1 MPHVSQV
8 PQVPHAPSGDRVLP
22 IACLLGP
29 TASGKTAAALAYAAQ
44 SAARGREV
52 EIVSVDSALV
62 YRGMDI
68 GTAKPSAAER
78 AAAVHHLI
86 DIVDPADAYSAANF
100 RADALRVTGEIVA
113 RNHVPLLVG
122 GTMLYYRALTQGLND
137 LPAADQEVR
146 AALDADAARE
156 GWPALHARLAAVDPA
171 TAARLAP
178 NDSQRIQRALEVF
191 MLTGQPM
198 SALLAAPAMRT
209 DAAAHYRFVPV
220 ALEPSDRS
228 VLHARIAQRFDAMLA
243 AGFINEVKALRAR
256 GDLHPGLASMR
267 CVGYRQAWEYLD
279 GATDYDTMRDKGVFA
294 TRQLCKRQLTWL
306 RAMPERIVV
315 DCCAAQA
322 TAQAVAAVT
331 SVAG

>member
-1 MPHVSQV
+1 MPQ
-8 PQVPHAPSGDRVLP
+8 APSGDRVLP
-22 IACLLGP
+22 VACLLGP

-62 YRGMDI
+62 YRSMDI

-78 AAAVHHLI
+78 AAVVHHLI

-113 RNHVPLLVG
+113 RNRVPLLVG

-137 LPAADQEVR
+137 LPPADQEVR

-198 SALLAAPAMRT
+198 SALLAAPATRT

-243 AGFINEVKALRAR
+243 AGFIDEVKALRAR

-315 DCCAAQA
+315 DCCAADA